1 MTQAI
6 LTNAAAISFDRD
18 LTVAT
23 TTAANRELTYFRKG
37 PIQSVAEVSINAMRR
52 ETYQGILGDLSNN
65 ILGPYDLQFMEE
77 TVGPTHTGT
86 ITVNA
91 GAQTGSSVSV
101 RASAGSM
108 TLKKGTMVRFAN
120 VPLTYVLTSDATVST
135 TAGTLMLDQ
144 PLASSPVAAST
155 VTSGSGITFSMY
167 LTQRP
172 RASFGPTGIVVHDG
186 PFRFVEVV

>member
-6 LTNAAAISFDRD
+6 ITNAAAVSFDRD

-37 PIQSVAEVSINAMRR
+37 PIQSVAEVNLNAMRR

-65 ILGPYDLQFMEE
+65 ILGPYNLTFPAEVVGSAHVG
-77 TVGPTHTGT
+77 TVMVSIADQVGSTINVVTAAGNLSIPRGT
-86 ITVNA
+86 IVKFA
-91 GAQTGSSVSV
+91 GVDLSYVTTQT
-101 RASAGSM
+101 AAI
-108 TLKKGTMVRFAN
+108 T
-120 VPLTYVLTSDATVST
+120 T
-135 TAGTLMLDQ
+135 TAGALNLDQ
-144 PLASSPVAAST
+144 PVASSPALNAVVS
-155 VTSGSGITFSMY
+155 SGSGITFSMHMV
-167 LTQRP
+167 QRP

>member
-37 PIQSVAEVSINAMRR
+37 PIQSVAEVTINAMRR
-52 ETYQGILGDLSNN
+52 ETYQGILGDLSSS
-65 ILGPYDLQFMEE
+65 ILGPYNLQFMEE
-77 TVGPTHTGT
+77 TVGPAHVGT
-86 ITVNA
+86 ITVNVA
-91 GAQTGSSVSV
+91 AQTGSAISVV
-101 RASAGSM
+101 ASENV
-108 TLKKGTMVRFAN
+108 TLKKGTLVRFAN
-120 VPLTYVLTSDATVST
+120 VPLTYVLTSDATITT

-144 PLASSPVAAST
+144 PVASSPAGSAVVS
-155 VTSGSGITFSMY
+155 SGSGITFSMY

>member
-6 LTNAAAISFDRD
+6 ITNAAAVSFDRD

-37 PIQSVAEVSINAMRR
+37 PIQSVAEVNLNATRR

-65 ILGPYDLQFMEE
+65 ILGPYNLTFPAEV
-77 TVGPTHTGT
+77 VGASHVGT
-86 ITVNA
+86 ITVNVA
-91 GAQTGSSVSV
+91 AQTGSAISVI
-101 RASAGSM
+101 ASENV

-120 VPLTYVLTSDATVST
+120 VPLTYVLTADATVT
-135 TAGTLMLDQ
+135 TTNGTLLLDQ
-144 PLASSPVAAST
+144 PVASSPAGAAA
-155 VTSGSGITFSMY
+155 VTSGSGITFNMY